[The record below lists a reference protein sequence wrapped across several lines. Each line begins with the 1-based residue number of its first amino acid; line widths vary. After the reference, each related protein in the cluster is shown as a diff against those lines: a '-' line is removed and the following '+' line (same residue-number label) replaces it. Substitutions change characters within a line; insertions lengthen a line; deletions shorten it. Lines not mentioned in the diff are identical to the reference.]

1 MTQPARLASVCVFS
15 GSKPG
20 ASPGYM
26 ETAAAL
32 GRALARRKLTLV
44 YGGAHCGLMGAMADA
59 ALASGGRVVG
69 VMPQGLVD
77 REVAHHGLSELFITA
92 DMHTRKARMAGLA
105 DAFLALPGGYGTLEE
120 LFEVVTWGQLG
131 LHRKP
136 VGLLDSGGF
145 WTGLQAF
152 LAHARAEGF
161 IPESGGLWPLP
172 CADDPDRI
180 LDLLETLRRQQ
191 HPADGVS

>member
-1 MTQPARLASVCVFS
+1 MTSRPPSAVCVFA

-20 ASPGYM
+20 AGARYL

-32 GRALARRKLTLV
+32 GRALARRRITLV
-44 YGGAHCGLMGAMADA
+44 YGGASTGLMGAMADA
-59 ALASGGRVVG
+59 ALAGGGRVLG
-69 VMPQGLVD
+69 IMPQGLVD
-77 REVAHHGLSELFITA
+77 LERAHRGLSELFITA

-136 VGLLDSGGF
+136 VGLLDCDDYWGGLL
-145 WTGLQAF
+145 TF

-161 IPESGGLWPLP
+161 IPDASGPLP
-172 CADDPDRI
+172 CASDPDRI
-180 LDLLETLRRQQ
+180 LDLLGQ
-191 HPADGVS
+191 

>member
-1 MTQPARLASVCVFS
+1 MSFASVCVFS

-20 ASPGYM
+20 AKDCYL
-26 ETAAAL
+26 EKAAAL
-32 GRALARRKLTLV
+32 GRALARRNLTLV
-44 YGGAHCGLMGAMADA
+44 YGGAHCGLMGALADA
-59 ALASGGRVVG
+59 ALAGGGRVVG

-77 REVAHHGLSELFITA
+77 REVAHHGLTELLITA

-120 LFEVVTWGQLG
+120 LFEVVTWRQLG
-131 LHRKP
+131 LHHKP

-145 WTGLQAF
+145 WTGLLAF
-152 LAHARAEGF
+152 LAHTRAEGF
-161 IPESGGLWPLP
+161 IPDSGGLPVLP

-180 LDLLETLRRQQ
+180 LDLLEKLR
-191 HPADGVS
+191 

>member
-1 MTQPARLASVCVFS
+1 MIASVCVFS

-20 ASPGYM
+20 ARPCYLA
-26 ETAAAL
+26 TAEAL
-32 GRALARRKLTLV
+32 GRALARRGIGLV
-44 YGGAHCGLMGAMADA
+44 YGGARSGLMGALADA
-59 ALASGGRVVG
+59 ALAGGGRVVG

-77 REVAHHGLSELFITA
+77 RENAHLGLSELIIVG

-120 LFEVVTWGQLG
+120 LFEVVTWSQLG

-145 WTGLQAF
+145 WGGLQAF
-152 LAHARAEGF
+152 LAHTRAEGF
-161 IPESGGLWPLP
+161 IPPDSGLAVLP
-172 CADDPDRI
+172 CTDDPERL
-180 LDLLETLRRQQ
+180 LDLLGAGGGTQC
-191 HPADGVS
+191 

>member
-1 MTQPARLASVCVFS
+1 MTHSDLPHALSAVCVFA

-20 ASPGYM
+20 ASPRYL

-32 GRALARRKLTLV
+32 GRALARRRIALV
-44 YGGAHCGLMGAMADA
+44 YGGSHSGLMGALADA
-59 ALASGGRVVG
+59 ALAGGGRVVG

-77 REVAHHGLSELFITA
+77 VENAHRSLSELIVTP

-145 WTGLQAF
+145 WDGLRAF
-152 LAHARAEGF
+152 LAHTRTEGF
-161 IPESGGLWPLP
+161 IPETGLSVLP
-172 CADDPDRI
+172 CDADPDRI
-180 LDLLETLRRQQ
+180 LDLLASGAGTKHR
-191 HPADGVS
+191 